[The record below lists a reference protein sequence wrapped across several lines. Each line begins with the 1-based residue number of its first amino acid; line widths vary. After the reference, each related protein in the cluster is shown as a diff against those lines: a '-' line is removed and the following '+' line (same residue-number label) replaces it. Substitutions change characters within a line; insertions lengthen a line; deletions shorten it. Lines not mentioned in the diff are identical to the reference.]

1 MAGRGGRWRAH
12 ERRPKRMQARSEAV
26 SAPFDFRSDA
36 WLYDPAIQG
45 VVEARLAAEFGA
57 DAVEVGGAVLSAL
70 FAPEADPTSVEEW
83 AARVRAELL
92 GRGCGGRGG
101 SAVAGRDRL

>member
-1 MAGRGGRWRAH
+1 
-12 ERRPKRMQARSEAV
+12 MQAMSEAV

-45 VVEARLAAEFGA
+45 VVEARLAAEYGA

-70 FAPEADPTSVEEW
+70 FAPEADPTSMEEW
-83 AARVRAELL
+83 TARVRAELL
-92 GRGCGGRGG
+92 DRR
-101 SAVAGRDRL
+101 AMVAAGTRAAADTGAAR